1 MRHSGNELINP
12 FKALERAGIQEGD
25 TVADLGCGALGH
37 FVFPAAQM
45 VGGNGRVFAVDID
58 KNALKAVDRAAK
70 QDQYWNITPVWSD
83 IEVVRAARIRDA
95 SCRLVIVANN
105 LYLSGNRAGLVAE
118 AMRLTAPGGVI
129 LMIEWQ
135 ACRTAIGPAPEN
147 RMAPV
152 EAKRYFA
159 DPELELVDEFDAGDC
174 HYALVYRKRAPEGA
188 HAVVVNLPSHEAPAG
203 KSASELARSS
213 RI

>member
-12 FKALERAGIQEGD
+12 FKTLERAGIREGD

-37 FVFPAAQM
+37 FVFPAAQL
-45 VGGNGRVFAVDID
+45 VGGNGRVYAVDID
-58 KNALKAVDRAAK
+58 KHALKAVERAARHE
-70 QDQYWNITPVWSD
+70 QYWNIIPIWSD

-105 LYLSGNRAGLVAE
+105 LYLSRNRAGLVAE
-118 AMRLTAPGGVI
+118 AMRLTAPGGRLLV
-129 LMIEWQ
+129 IEWQ
-135 ACRTAIGPAPEN
+135 ACRTAVGPPPEN

-159 DPELELVDEFDAGDC
+159 DPELELVDEYDAGDC
-174 HYALVYRKRAPEGA
+174 HYALVYQKIAQDHGHP
-188 HAVVVNLPSHEAPAG
+188 VIVNHPVD
-203 KSASELARSS
+203 LAE
-213 RI
+213 